1 MASKVC
7 SNCGALKLDHI
18 YSYTDMAL
26 KCPTTAGGYWE
37 EAIPVNRLNVVDI
50 EHRTAL
56 KDQARAIRL
65 TAQKLEAFSK
75 DFPINES
82 LMEPAARL
90 LIQRRLGDIRANLD
104 ALLARFGKADR

>member
-1 MASKVC
+1 
-7 SNCGALKLDHI
+7 
-18 YSYTDMAL
+18 MAL

-37 EAIPVNRLNVVDI
+37 GAIPVNRLNVVDI

-75 DFPINES
+75 DFPIDAS

-90 LIQRRLGDIRANLD
+90 LIQRRLGDIRANWMRCLLD
-104 ALLARFGKADR
+104 SERQTDDIRRLQQTSCRGA